1 MQSNKKKSKDR
12 GYLVHLLNLYQKK
25 RLHVDECGDVYY
37 VDTGGPLAERTKI
50 FSIEKP
56 KYKKSKD
63 NCVVDLLN

>member
-1 MQSNKKKSKDR
+1 MQFDKKKSKDR

-25 RLHVDECGDVYY
+25 RLHVDEYGDVYY
-37 VDTGGPLAERTKI
+37 VDTGGSLAERTKV